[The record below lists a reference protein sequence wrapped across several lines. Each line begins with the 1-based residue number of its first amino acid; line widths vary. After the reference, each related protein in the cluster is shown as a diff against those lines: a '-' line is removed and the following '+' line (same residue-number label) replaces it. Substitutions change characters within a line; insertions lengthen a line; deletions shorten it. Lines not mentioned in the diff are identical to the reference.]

1 MVAGH
6 IWRCSCLARGPEQP
20 DEEVRLLMTAYVRR
34 RLRPPLTEGYVG
46 NAIIP
51 TVAVA
56 KMAEVVDDI
65 PAARIRAA
73 IMKLNDDYL
82 RSALDFLEMQEDKRP
97 LSRSAGNFS
106 ATDLSVTSWMQLPFY
121 DVDFGLGHAEF
132 MGAAASIMQGSAV

>member
-1 MVAGH
+1 
-6 IWRCSCLARGPEQP
+6 
-20 DEEVRLLMTAYVRR
+20 MTADVRR

-46 NAIIP
+46 NAIIL

-73 IMKLNDDYL
+73 IMKLNDDYIG
-82 RSALDFLEMQEDKRP
+82 SALDFLEMQEDQRR

-121 DVDFGLGHAEF
+121 DVDFGWGPAEF
-132 MGAAASIMQGSAV
+132 MGAAAFYYARQCCVMNTPDGGVKY